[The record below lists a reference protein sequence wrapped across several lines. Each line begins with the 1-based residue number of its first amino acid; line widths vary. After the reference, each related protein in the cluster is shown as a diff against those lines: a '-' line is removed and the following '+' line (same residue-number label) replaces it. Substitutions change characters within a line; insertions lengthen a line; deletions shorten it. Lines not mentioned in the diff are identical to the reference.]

1 MCTPRADTALTRCV
15 IDVSFD
21 DFVVKMRRNGGAW
34 GVREIPVAKVSMPDT
49 NGPWHKPPAA
59 RSSTSRFV
67 ALALII
73 GGALAIW
80 ELWRLFPGALADT
93 TDQARLVQYGIILA
107 AVASG
112 VVYSRRF
119 TARETFRNIA
129 IWAGIAIVLV
139 LGYTFYDR
147 IKDAAG
153 DAKTA
158 LVPSYP
164 SEMDANTMVFSENR
178 DGDFDVIG
186 SVNGH
191 TVEFMVDT
199 GASDIVLSPDD
210 AQRAGI
216 DMSSLHYIGRYETA
230 NGEGRGAPYTLDT
243 LEIGPVKL
251 FNVPVSIN
259 QTKMHASLLG
269 MAFLKRMKSF
279 EMKGQKLYLRWR

>member
-1 MCTPRADTALTRCV
+1 
-15 IDVSFD
+15 
-21 DFVVKMRRNGGAW
+21 MRRNGGAR
-34 GVREIPVAKVSMPDT
+34 GARELRRFFMPDIQ
-49 NGPWHKPPAA
+49 GPWHRPPAPP
-59 RSSTSRFV
+59 STSRKFIAFAV
-67 ALALII
+67 IAA
-73 GGALAIW
+73 GALAIW

-93 TDQARLVQYGIILA
+93 TDQARLAQYSIMLA

-112 VVYSRRF
+112 LVYSRRF

-129 IWAGIAIVLV
+129 IWTGIAVVLV
-139 LGYTFYDR
+139 LGYTFYDW

-153 DAKTA
+153 DARTA

-164 SEMDANTMVFSENR
+164 AEVDANTMVFSENR
-178 DGDFDVIG
+178 DGDFAVIG

-216 DMSSLHYIGRYETA
+216 DMSSLHFIRGYETA
-230 NGEGRGAPYTLDT
+230 NGIGSGAPVTLNT
-243 LEIGPVKL
+243 LEIGPMKL
-251 FNVPVSIN
+251 FNVPVSVN
-259 QTKMHASLLG
+259 GTKMRNSLLG

>member
-1 MCTPRADTALTRCV
+1 
-15 IDVSFD
+15 
-21 DFVVKMRRNGGAW
+21 MRQNGGAW
-34 GVREIPVAKVSMPDT
+34 GVREIPIAKVSMPDT
-49 NGPWHKPPAA
+49 KGPWHKPPAD
-59 RSSTSRFV
+59 RSSTRRFI
-67 ALALII
+67 ALALIV

-93 TDQARLVQYGIILA
+93 TDQARLVQYSIMLA

-119 TARETFRNIA
+119 TTRETFRNIA

-139 LGYTFYDR
+139 LGYSFYDR

-153 DAKTA
+153 DARTA

-164 SEMDANTMVFSENR
+164 AEVDANTMVFSENR
-178 DGDFDVIG
+178 DGDFAVIG
-186 SVNGH
+186 SVNGQK
-191 TVEFMVDT
+191 VEFMVDT

-216 DMSSLHYIGRYETA
+216 DVSSLHFIRGFETA
-230 NGEGRGAPYTLDT
+230 NGIGSGAPVTLNT

-251 FNVPVSIN
+251 FNLPVSVN
-259 QTKMHASLLG
+259 GTKMRNSLLG

>member
-1 MCTPRADTALTRCV
+1 MPIAEGPWRRPPVKPSPTRK
-15 IDVSFD
+15 
-21 DFVVKMRRNGGAW
+21 FVVLAVIVGGA
-34 GVREIPVAKVSMPDT
+34 
-49 NGPWHKPPAA
+49 
-59 RSSTSRFV
+59 F
-67 ALALII
+67 
-73 GGALAIW
+73 AIW

-93 TDQARLVQYGIILA
+93 GDQARLVQYSILLA
-107 AVASG
+107 AIASG
-112 VVYSRRF
+112 IFYSRRF

-129 IWAGIAIVLV
+129 IWTGIAVVLV

-153 DAKTA
+153 DARTA

-164 SEMDANTMVFSENR
+164 AEADANTMVFSENR
-178 DGDFDVIG
+178 DGDFAVIG

-216 DMSSLHYIGRYETA
+216 DMSSLHFVSGYETA
-230 NGEGRGAPYTLDT
+230 NGIGRGAPVTLNT

-251 FNVPVSIN
+251 FNIPVSVN
-259 QTKMHASLLG
+259 GTKMHNSLLG

>member
-1 MCTPRADTALTRCV
+1 MP
-15 IDVSFD
+15 
-21 DFVVKMRRNGGAW
+21 N
-34 GVREIPVAKVSMPDT
+34 RE
-49 NGPWHKPPAA
+49 GPWHRPPPATP
-59 RSSTSRFV
+59 SSSRRFV
-67 ALALII
+67 LLAVVL

-80 ELWRLFPGALADT
+80 ELWRLFPGALADSG
-93 TDQARLVQYGIILA
+93 DQARLVQYSIILA

-112 VVYSRRF
+112 IVTSRRL
-119 TARETFRNIA
+119 TTRETFRNIA
-129 IWAGIAIVLV
+129 IWAVIAVVLV

-153 DAKTA
+153 DAQTA

-164 SEMDANTMVFSENR
+164 ANVDANTMVFSENR
-178 DGDFDVIG
+178 DGDFAVIG
-186 SVNGH
+186 SVNGR

-216 DMSSLHYIGRYETA
+216 DLSALHFISHYETA
-230 NGEGRGAPYTLDT
+230 NGEGRGAPCTLDT

-251 FNVPVSIN
+251 FNVPVSVN
-259 QTKMHASLLG
+259 QTKMHNSLLG

>member
-1 MCTPRADTALTRCV
+1 
-15 IDVSFD
+15 
-21 DFVVKMRRNGGAW
+21 
-34 GVREIPVAKVSMPDT
+34 MPDIQ
-49 NGPWHKPPAA
+49 GPWHRPPPA
-59 RSSTSRFV
+59 RSSSRRFI
-67 ALALII
+67 ALAVIAA
-73 GGALAIW
+73 GALAIW

-93 TDQARLVQYGIILA
+93 YDQARLVQYSILLA
-107 AVASG
+107 AIASG
-112 VVYSRRF
+112 IVYSRRF

-129 IWAGIAIVLV
+129 IWTCIAVVLV

-153 DAKTA
+153 DARTA

-164 SEMDANTMVFSENR
+164 AEVDANTMVFSESR
-178 DGDFDVIG
+178 DGDFAVIG
-186 SVNGH
+186 SVNGQ

-199 GASDIVLSPDD
+199 GASDIVLTPDD

-216 DMSSLHYIGRYETA
+216 DVSSLHFVRGIETA
-230 NGEGRGAPYTLDT
+230 NGIGSGAPVTLST

-251 FNVPVSIN
+251 FNVPVSVN
-259 QTKMHASLLG
+259 GTKMHNSLLG